1 MPGHDMLPS
10 PLAKKSL
17 TKAPRGGHPSE
28 PHAEAA
34 AATARTATSA
44 ANRVGP
50 NRVRKSLYLPTDIA
64 DRLSELAAQIH
75 FDSRGRISKAEAA
88 GELIRFGLE
97 NVTDVYARFGM
108 Q

>member
-1 MPGHDMLPS
+1 MAGQEMLPS
-10 PLAKKSL
+10 PLAKKALS
-17 TKAPRGGHPSE
+17 KAPRGGHPSE
-28 PHAEAA
+28 PHAEPPADVA
-34 AATARTATSA
+34 GPPAPS

-64 DRLSELAAQIH
+64 DRLSELSAQIH

-97 NVTDVYARFGM
+97 NVTDVYDRLGM